1 MATHEVLNQL
11 PVFQETSDCRAYQR
25 TQRIGTVMGMIMM
38 VLFAMVVFM
47 TIMAVLV
54 AMSMR
59 VFMTI
64 MAVLVAMSMRV
75 FMTIMAVLVAMSMR
89 VYSVLQGFA
98 VDGLGYRT

>member
-59 VFMTI
+59 V
-64 MAVLVAMSMRV
+64 
-75 FMTIMAVLVAMSMR
+75 
-89 VYSVLQGFA
+89 YSVLQGFA